1 IATALRLNSMSYV
14 FLISPMEKIP
24 SKVDFNALFTHC
36 LLKGDNITLGVGF
49 LHGGFFAALR
59 KRKQF

>member
-1 IATALRLNSMSYV
+1 MKAAKWLKQMLVLSM
-14 FLISPMEKIP
+14 
-24 SKVDFNALFTHC
+24 N
-36 LLKGDNITLGVGF
+36 LLEQEAGPLGVGF

>member
-1 IATALRLNSMSYV
+1 YV

-36 LLKGDNITLGVGF
+36 LLKGDNINIGACML
-49 LHGGFFAALR
+49 
-59 KRKQF
+59 

>member
-1 IATALRLNSMSYV
+1 YV

-36 LLKGDNITLGVGF
+36 LLKGDNINPGGLF
-49 LHGGFFAALR
+49 LDSISDYL
-59 KRKQF
+59 